1 MVTAIFGVITLS
13 MLVIILFWMNAWG
26 QAPDKTEP
34 KFALVYLLFS
44 IISGLG
50 YMTLYYFVLKSP
62 ILMNMYKDMIRAIMF
77 SPLSYFENTPVA
89 KIVQR
94 ISYDL

>member
-1 MVTAIFGVITLS
+1 LVTVILGVIIFSFVL
-13 MLVIILFWMNAWG
+13 LINFWMNAWG
-26 QAPDKTEP
+26 QAPDKTEA
-34 KFALVYLLFS
+34 KFSLVYLFFS
-44 IISGLG
+44 MMGGLG
-50 YMTLYYFVLKSP
+50 YLTLYYHALKSP

-77 SPLSYFENTPVA
+77 SPLLYFETTPVA